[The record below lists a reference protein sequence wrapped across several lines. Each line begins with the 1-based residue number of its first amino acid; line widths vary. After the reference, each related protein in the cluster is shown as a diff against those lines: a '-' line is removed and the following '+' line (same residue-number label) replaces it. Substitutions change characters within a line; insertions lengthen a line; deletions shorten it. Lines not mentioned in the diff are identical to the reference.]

1 MTPNPT
7 PRLTPEIAIPLRD
20 AFLKGVHHNDR
31 GPRKKEQYSTGE
43 KDVLNKYKHDYRKTT
58 TKEERYDLLRNRILV
73 DIFNFWYAKGE
84 VTPDIEPDL
93 LSYKIKVMSNTMI
106 LWKSIFHILS
116 QSLSH
121 WIRNNWRS
129 YHNTRGLGRNERKKS
144 RVDVVWMFMKEKV
157 MEEINAMVREDGGDE
172 EATAEEIFK
181 YRTTAAKRVFES
193 LSVDDQS
200 LIQKRIQEGGDNV
213 PVNVK
218 QM

>member
-1 MTPNPT
+1 
-7 PRLTPEIAIPLRD
+7 
-20 AFLKGVHHNDR
+20 
-31 GPRKKEQYSTGE
+31 
-43 KDVLNKYKHDYRKTT
+43 
-58 TKEERYDLLRNRILV
+58 
-73 DIFNFWYAKGE
+73 
-84 VTPDIEPDL
+84 
-93 LSYKIKVMSNTMI
+93 
-106 LWKSIFHILS
+106 
-116 QSLSH
+116 
-121 WIRNNWRS
+121 
-129 YHNTRGLGRNERKKS
+129 
-144 RVDVVWMFMKEKV
+144 MFMKEKV